1 MPEPINKADLD
12 RLVASLIEMRDTLT
26 NLSLAMKDLAFET
39 LHAGD
44 EDLAETLRQLI
55 DKAKQGAP
63 PSGPNSST
71 D

>member
-1 MPEPINKADLD
+1 MSEPINKADLD

-39 LHAGD
+39 LSAED

-55 DKAKQGAP
+55 KNAKQAAP
-63 PSGPNSST
+63 PPGPI
-71 D
+71 DPPL